1 MDKIV
6 ELLGSGNF
14 FLGLGLDL
22 VLYLEDVA
30 KWLVEVRA
38 SPAMFFMGVVEVV
51 EEESSGRIELEFE
64 LLDFLVQL
72 ADVPEEGV
80 GLRRNH
86 VQPVNEVIHVAHR
99 HPF

>member
-6 ELLGSGNF
+6 ESLGSGNF

-22 VLYLEDVA
+22 VLYFEDVA

-64 LLDFLVQL
+64 
-72 ADVPEEGV
+72 
-80 GLRRNH
+80 
-86 VQPVNEVIHVAHR
+86 
-99 HPF
+99 